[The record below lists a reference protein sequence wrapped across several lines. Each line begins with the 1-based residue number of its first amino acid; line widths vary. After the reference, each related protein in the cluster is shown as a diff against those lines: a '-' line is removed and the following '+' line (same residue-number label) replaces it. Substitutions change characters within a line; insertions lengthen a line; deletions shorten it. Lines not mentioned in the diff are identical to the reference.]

1 MRRKSASEQF
11 ALPKGQLWADF
22 SRKTRQ
28 LIYLSKLTQ
37 RKLEN
42 ELSSYLF
49 SSPFEQRSYC
59 AKKWNQI
66 CSFMIR
72 CTLADF
78 SFFYRWCQAK
88 LDQLTWLVASYT
100 QRTTLTTPRHD
111 EKHPEVEFMR
121 FQPTTSFLARKKEKT
136 VVAKMGGCTH
146 LKSWNPIS
154 LWSLRN
160 VFWNKL
166 KCSTPISIWLPF
178 FICSNCLFC
187 SVFRAA
193 FLQWFNLSDFWRLRD

>member
-1 MRRKSASEQF
+1 MAEEFSLNGVTEEKWKAILVFVSPDKVRPPKIHWPRIIIQMRRKSASEQF

-66 CSFMIR
+66 CSFIIR

-100 QRTTLTTPRHD
+100 QRTTLTTTRHD

-121 FQPTTSFLARKKEKT
+121 FQPTTSFLVRKKRK
-136 VVAKMGGCTH
+136 
-146 LKSWNPIS
+146 
-154 LWSLRN
+154 
-160 VFWNKL
+160 
-166 KCSTPISIWLPF
+166 
-178 FICSNCLFC
+178 
-187 SVFRAA
+187 
-193 FLQWFNLSDFWRLRD
+193 QQ